1 MTESKNENINT
12 KSVNPDAAQLGFCM
26 YVCMY
31 YLSIDIYLSVCLL
44 DYIVFKG
51 KQRSFF
57 LFSLIFKPRML
68 KFLSISAPYVER
80 ISLQD
85 DEPLQQICSHLS
97 GSRIGPILLYNVY
110 LTW

>member
-1 MTESKNENINT
+1 MTESKKENINT
-12 KSVNPDAAQLGFCM
+12 KSVNPDVSNSVF
-26 YVCMY
+26 VCMY
-31 YLSIDIYLSVCLL
+31 YLSIDTYLSVCLL
-44 DYIVFKG
+44 DYTVFKG

-57 LFSLIFKPRML
+57 LFSLVFKPRML

-97 GSRIGPILLYNVY
+97 GSRSGPILLYNVY
-110 LTW
+110 LRW